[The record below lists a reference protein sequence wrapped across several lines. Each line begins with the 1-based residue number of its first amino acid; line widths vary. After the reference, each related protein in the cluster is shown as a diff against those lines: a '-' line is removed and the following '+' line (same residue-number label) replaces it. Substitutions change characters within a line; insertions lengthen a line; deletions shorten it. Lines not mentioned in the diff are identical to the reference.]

1 MGSAGC
7 SYLVGIQTINMETI
21 NKSRTLSP
29 IQNDDKSLKRGFL
42 NLYSRTQQLLLLS
55 NIFTVISYVLLIL
68 VVGRLYS
75 CFEGKQLYAMLISLG
90 ILHSLF
96 LSLLYFAWK
105 CSIDGKVIIKTNAS
119 ELSHHLN
126 RILAEHKRRCYYLI
140 TCTIL
145 LVAGAYILLQD
156 VSNGL
161 TLILKVSM
169 PFGVAVFLIG
179 IYFMIKFK
187 DQSTVLKLLT
197 EMS

>member
-1 MGSAGC
+1 M
-7 SYLVGIQTINMETI
+7 
-21 NKSRTLSP
+21 LSP
-29 IQNDDKSLKRGFL
+29 IQNDDKSLKRGFS

-55 NIFTVISYVLLIL
+55 NIFTVSSYVLLIL
-68 VVGRLYS
+68 VLGRLYS

-105 CSIDGKVIIKTNAS
+105 CSIDGKVIIKTNATN

-126 RILAEHKRRCYYLI
+126 RILFEHKRRCYYLI

-145 LVAGAYILLQD
+145 LAAGAYILLQD

-169 PFGVAVFLIG
+169 PFVVVVFLIG